1 MPQLFQPAV
10 LIVICVDS
18 ITDAPEFLL
27 YIVGNDIKKLT
38 LGDAPVESTLVSGK
52 QFDGSPLF
60 LDFNYK
66 ENRLYWATSK
76 SIYRSFLSDTSS
88 K

>member
-1 MPQLFQPAV
+1 MFQPAV
-10 LIVICVDS
+10 LIVICVVS

-38 LGDAPVESTLVSGK
+38 LGDAPVESTLVPGK
-52 QFDGSPLF
+52 RFDGSPLF